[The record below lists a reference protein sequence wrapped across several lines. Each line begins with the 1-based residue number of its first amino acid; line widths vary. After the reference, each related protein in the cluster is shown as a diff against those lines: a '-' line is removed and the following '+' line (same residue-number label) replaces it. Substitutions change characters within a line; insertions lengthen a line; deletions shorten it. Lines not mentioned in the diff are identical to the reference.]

1 MSSSNQDQYKTLLSG
16 GIAGMCSKTTVAPLD
31 RIKILFQ
38 AHNSH
43 YKNLGVWSGLNAIR
57 KNEGFMA
64 LYKGNGAQMVR
75 IFPYAA
81 IQFTAFEQYKKTFKS
96 FLGTDTVLG
105 AFAVKFGA
113 GACAGTT
120 AVTAT
125 YPLDTVRARLA
136 FQVKGE
142 HKYKGIIDAF
152 KTIYK
157 SEGGLLALYRGFIPT
172 LCGIFPYAGC
182 SFYSFETLKNLCM
195 LYLPS
200 YTCETC
206 AENTGKFYLINLC
219 VLYRKQVLR
228 QIDVLTGGLV
238 LLLPAKLVCGGFA
251 GAVAQIVSYPLD
263 VTRRRMQL
271 AMMDQETAKFAQS
284 MWGTLKMTYKENG
297 IVRGLYRGMSTNFY
311 RAGPMF
317 AVSFS
322 TFELMKQLLGL
333 DTGSS

>member
-206 AENTGKFYLINLC
+206 AENTG
-219 VLYRKQVLR
+219 
-228 QIDVLTGGLV
+228 GLV